1 MNIYDSKFMKWI
13 PVVIAGIV
21 AMAQTIGEQKQQER
35 IDDMDER
42 IKSLESRD
50 ESQ

>member
-1 MNIYDSKFMKWI
+1 MKINNSKLFKWI
-13 PVVIAGIV
+13 PVVVAGIV
-21 AMAQTIGEQKQQER
+21 AMAQIIGEQKREAQ